1 MRAEAEA
8 RGLTVAQKPD
18 SHDICFIPD
27 GDTRGWLAEKV
38 GTATGEIVD
47 RAGEVVGSHEGAHA
61 FTVGQRRGLKLGV
74 PAADGKPR
82 FVLEVRPVSN
92 TIVVGPKEALA
103 IAEIAGKRFSW
114 AGAGPKATSFD
125 CHVQIRAH
133 SEPVAARAVVSDDGV
148 RVVPEIPL
156 DGVAPGQTAVL
167 YVGTR
172 VLGQF
177 TIDTTV
183 SAVPVGA

>member
-1 MRAEAEA
+1 M
-8 RGLTVAQKPD
+8 
-18 SHDICFIPD
+18 
-27 GDTRGWLAEKV
+27 
-38 GTATGEIVD
+38 
-47 RAGEVVGSHEGAHA
+47 
-61 FTVGQRRGLKLGV
+61 
-74 PAADGKPR
+74 
-82 FVLEVRPVSN
+82 SN
-92 TIVVGPKEALA
+92 TIVVGPKDALA
-103 IAEIAGKRFSW
+103 IAEIAGERYSW
-114 AGAGPKATSFD
+114 AGAGPVDSSFA

-133 SEPVAARAVVSDDGV
+133 SEPVAAVATVTDDGV
-148 RVVPEIPL
+148 RVVPEVPL